1 MTTTSVK
8 VWNSTQEACA
18 ERDGDAV
25 IVRVYDPVAG
35 HYTTC
40 HSLTPGQI
48 RRVIST
54 ALAK

>member
-8 VWNSTQEACA
+8 VWNSTQEAYA